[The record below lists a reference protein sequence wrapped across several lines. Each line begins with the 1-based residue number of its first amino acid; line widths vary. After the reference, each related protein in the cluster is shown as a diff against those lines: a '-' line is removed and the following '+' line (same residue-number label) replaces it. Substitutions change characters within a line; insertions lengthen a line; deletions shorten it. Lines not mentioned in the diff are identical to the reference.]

1 MKSLVSDSSMPELGG
16 FNTHIAREHKQ
27 AAIWRNVL
35 YAMDGR

>member
-27 AAIWRNVL
+27 AAIWRNDL
-35 YAMDGR
+35 YTMDGR